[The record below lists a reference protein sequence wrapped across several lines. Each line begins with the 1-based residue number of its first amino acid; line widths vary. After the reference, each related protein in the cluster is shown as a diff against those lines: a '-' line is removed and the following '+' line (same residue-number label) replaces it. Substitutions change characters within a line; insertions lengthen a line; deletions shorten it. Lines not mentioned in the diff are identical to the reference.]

1 METSTL
7 LLVLDLVGVAVF
19 AAAGASA
26 AVTKWLD
33 LFGVAFVGVVAALG
47 GGLIRDVVIG
57 AVPPLALRDWRYVA
71 VAVVVSTLVCYLHP
85 HLARL
90 RRVILVLDAAG
101 LGLFTVAGTLAAAKQ
116 GVPPVGSWI
125 VGMVT
130 GIGGGVG
137 RDILLGEIPVVLRR
151 EIYAVAALVG
161 AIGYTVAVQVGL
173 PGPVSAVSAAM
184 VVFAIRMVAL
194 WRKWSAPRPRGI
206 VGPDAAAGG

>member
-47 GGLIRDVVIG
+47 GGLVRDVVIG

-71 VAVVVSTLVCYLHP
+71 VAVVVATLVCYLHP

-90 RRVILVLDAAG
+90 RRLMLVLDAAG
-101 LGLFTVAGTLAAAKQ
+101 LGLFTVAGTLAAVKQ
-116 GVPPVGSWI
+116 GVPPVGAMI

-130 GIGGGVG
+130 GIGGGLG
-137 RDILLGEIPVVLRR
+137 RDVLLGEIPVVLRR

-161 AIGYTVAVQVGL
+161 ATGYTVAIHLGFA
-173 PGPVSAVSAAM
+173 GPVPAVTAAV

-194 WRKWSAPRPRGI
+194 WRKWSAPRPRG
-206 VGPDAAAGG
+206 VTAPDPG